1 MTDTPAQPTPENAYI
16 TLVQF
21 LKMVDAAPTGGQAKM
36 LARGG
41 DVRVNGQPEQRPGRK
56 LRTGDVVEHGT
67 ARWTVDI
74 KPETG

>member
-1 MTDTPAQPTPENAYI
+1 MTDTDNAFI
-16 TLVQF
+16 TLAQF

-41 DVRVNGQPEQRPGRK
+41 TVKVNGEPEQRPGRK
-56 LRTGDVVEHGT
+56 LRHGDMVELAA

-74 KPETG
+74 KPEA